1 MINGTVRDNLKYGA
15 PRADDA
21 SLEAVLEMVQLG
33 SQSGALPQGLDTSVG
48 NRGDLLS
55 GGERQR
61 LAIARAL
68 LANPQILL
76 MDEPTSMLDAESKA
90 KVVQAIWEAGRH
102 RTLILITHDPELAR
116 KAHTRL
122 FMVDGRIQQNKN
134 CPL

>member
-15 PRADDA
+15 PLADDA
-21 SLEAVLEMVQLG
+21 SLEAVLEIVQLG
-33 SQSGALPQGLDTSVG
+33 SQCGVLPQGLDTPVG

-102 RTLILITHDPELAR
+102 ADTDHPRSRVGPQGPFPALHGRWPHPTH
-116 KAHTRL
+116 
-122 FMVDGRIQQNKN
+122 
-134 CPL
+134 